1 MIQVEKIVKYYDT
14 NLILDEIDLQLPKEK
29 IIAFIGSNGA
39 GKSTLLSIIG
49 RTLQK
54 TSGNIYIDEKE
65 ISKWKSKDLSTRLS
79 ILQQSNNVLI
89 KLTVEELVSFGRFP
103 YSQGKLTKKDYEKIE
118 EAILYMELDS
128 LRNNYLDELSGGQ
141 RQMAYIAMTL
151 AQDSEYIFLDEPLN
165 NLDMKHS
172 VQIMK
177 ILKKLVTDLKKTILI
192 VIHDINFVSCYSD
205 YIIALKNGKIIAQGS
220 NEEVMKKEI
229 LKEIYG
235 IDIDIHTIENQNICL
250 YYGM

>member
-1 MIQVEKIVKYYDT
+1 MIEIEKIVKYYDK
-14 NLILDEIDLQLPKEK
+14 NLILDEIDLHLPKEK

-39 GKSTLLSIIG
+39 GKSTLLSIVG

-54 TSGNIYIDEKE
+54 NSGNIYIDERE
-65 ISKWKSKDLSTRLS
+65 ISEWKNRELATRLS
-79 ILQQSNNVLI
+79 ILQQSNNVLV

-103 YSQGKLTKKDYEKIE
+103 HSQGKLTELDYQKIE
-118 EAILYMELDS
+118 EAITYMGLES
-128 LRNNYLDELSGGQ
+128 LRDCYLDELSGGQ
-141 RQMAYIAMTL
+141 KQMAYIAMTL

-220 NEEVMKKEI
+220 NEEVMKSEI
-229 LKEIYG
+229 LKQIYD
-235 IDIDIHTIENQNICL
+235 IDIDIQCIGDKNICL
-250 YYGM
+250 YYGI